1 MFFILP
7 TAVPAYLSHGNSET
21 VTNQVESSIS
31 FGFLEVTYDQFS
43 NNRKLLGSLLRG
55 CMELWS
61 QSLKSSDFQGK
72 GTLPMSRLQQ
82 TYKYI
87 FNLHLRTTYI
97 YTWLSSITSG
107 DFDFYQAYTKLINTI
122 DNRVGSVVLWLN
134 CRHSFLWRRLM
145 IVHRLFKKQNKQ
157 NQKFLLL

>member
-55 CMELWS
+55 CMEL
-61 QSLKSSDFQGK
+61 
-72 GTLPMSRLQQ
+72 
-82 TYKYI
+82 
-87 FNLHLRTTYI
+87 
-97 YTWLSSITSG
+97 
-107 DFDFYQAYTKLINTI
+107 
-122 DNRVGSVVLWLN
+122 
-134 CRHSFLWRRLM
+134 
-145 IVHRLFKKQNKQ
+145 
-157 NQKFLLL
+157 